1 MRAWRTP
8 PVQQL
13 RFSPTAWAKLLCL
26 RDLGDTEVGGFGIAA
41 EDDLLLIEDVR
52 LVRQTCTAV
61 TVAFDDASV
70 ADFFDEQVDR
80 GYKLERFA
88 RIWVHTHPGE
98 SAWPSYTDE
107 ETFERVFA
115 RSEWAVM
122 FILAQGGQTYCR
134 LRFNVGPGGE
144 MELPVVIDYS
154 RPFAAS
160 DHEAWQA
167 EYANTVEEEPLI
179 VRAATLSASRRDT
192 QSPLRRYNVEEAAI
206 IEEEASAEE
215 ELAQYLV
222 EAGYNEEGWFNECSE

>member
-52 LVRQTCTAV
+52 LVRQICSGV

-80 GYKLERFA
+80 GYKPERFA

-98 SAWPSYTDE
+98 SPRPSCTDE
-107 ETFERVFA
+107 DTFERVFGRA
-115 RSEWAVM
+115 EWAMM
-122 FILAQGGQTYCR
+122 FILAQGGQTFCR
-134 LRFNVGPGGE
+134 QRFNIGPGGE

-160 DHEAWQA
+160 NHEAWYA
-167 EYANTVEEEPLI
+167 EYADNVEEEPLI
-179 VRAATLSASRRDT
+179 VRQAAPLSVVHRGV
-192 QSPLRRYNVEEAAI
+192 QSPQSRYTA
-206 IEEEASAEE
+206 EEEAILREELLAEE
-215 ELAQYLV
+215 RVFA
-222 EAGYNEEGWFNECSE
+222 AGLTDPDERNWFDDPIE